1 MVDNNCILRHLK
13 YYWKERK
20 GKRIRQGRRWELSV
34 QERKSQI
41 YKEAQEGFKCNLEG
55 LASLRHFIR
64 LVSGTIKEKPEA
76 KKKKKWWWGDKKK
89 NFPNESIS
97 SKPLLLIKQINL
109 LHG

>member
-64 LVSGTIKEKPEA
+64 LVSGTIKETPEA
-76 KKKKKWWWGDKKK
+76 KKKSGGGETRRKTFLMKAFQA
-89 NFPNESIS
+89 NLS
-97 SKPLLLIKQINL
+97 S
-109 LHG
+109 